1 MRRVHGNGAEIA
13 ARVSLKRVSPLDAT
27 RRILLADA
35 DAFYV
40 AVARLVDP
48 EGAGRARCL
57 VVGGSAEHRGVVT
70 SASYEARAF
79 GVHSAMPMAR
89 AMRLCPD
96 AVAVPVPWEA
106 CAAKSREI
114 RVTLERHAPVVE
126 QASSDEFYLDL
137 SGTEKLYG
145 HEPLADTARRIR
157 EAVSEAT
164 GLTLSIGGGT
174 TKLVAKIAAG
184 AAKPGPDRPGD
195 GVGVHIVVP
204 GDEETFLRRFT
215 LAELPMIGPRAQERL
230 AKLGWRTVTD
240 VQRQDLRTLVARL
253 GQREGEWLWERVR
266 GIDPSVVAPWTEP
279 KSISRD
285 TTFSNDLESD
295 DDLLRELAQQVDRAT
310 ADLRGEGLVARTIT
324 VKLRDAD
331 FTTRQAGKT
340 LPAPVLT
347 DRAVFAVAREL
358 LQRLRQKRRAPAR
371 LIGVALS
378 QLERPGGEAQL
389 ALLETERTVETERD
403 RTLARAIDRVRE
415 KFGPDALG
423 RARGQP

>member
-1 MRRVHGNGAEIA
+1 M
-13 ARVSLKRVSPLDAT
+13 SPPDVA

-89 AMRLCPD
+89 AMRLCPE
-96 AVAVPVPWEA
+96 AVVVPVPWEA

-114 RVTLERHAPVVE
+114 RLTLERYAPVVE
-126 QASSDEFYLDL
+126 QASQDEFYLDL
-137 SGTEKLYG
+137 SGTEKLYRN
-145 HEPLADTARRIR
+145 ETLEQTARRIR
-157 EAVSEAT
+157 AAVALAT
-164 GLTLSIGGGT
+164 GLTVSIGGAT

-184 AAKPGPDRPGD
+184 VAKPGPDRPGD
-195 GVGVHIVVP
+195 GVHIVPP
-204 GDEETFLRRFT
+204 GGEETFLRRFA
-215 LAELPMIGPRAQERL
+215 LADLPMVGPRAQERL
-230 AKLGWRTVTD
+230 AKLGWRSVTD

-253 GQREGEWLWERVR
+253 GEREGEWLWERVR
-266 GIDPSVVAPWTEP
+266 GIDRAPVAPWSEP

-285 TTFSNDLESD
+285 TTFATDLERD

-310 ADLRGEGLVARTIT
+310 ADLRGEGLVARTVT

-340 LPAPVLT
+340 LPAPVIT

-358 LQRLRQKRRAPAR
+358 LARLRAKRRMPAR

-378 QLERPGGEAQL
+378 QLERPGAAAQL
-389 ALLETERTVETERD
+389 ALLETERTGETERD
-403 RTLARAIDRVRE
+403 RTLARAMDRVRE

-423 RARGQP
+423 RARGQTER

>member
-1 MRRVHGNGAEIA
+1 M
-13 ARVSLKRVSPLDAT
+13 SPPDVA

-89 AMRLCPD
+89 ALRLCPE
-96 AVAVPVPWEA
+96 AVVVPVPWEA

-114 RVTLERHAPVVE
+114 RLTLERYAPVVE
-126 QASSDEFYLDL
+126 QASQDEFYLDL

-145 HEPLADTARRIR
+145 NETLEQTARRIGA
-157 EAVSEAT
+157 AVALAA
-164 GLTLSIGGGT
+164 GLTVSIGGGT

-184 AAKPGPDRPGD
+184 VAKPGPDRPGD
-195 GVGVHIVVP
+195 GVHIVPP
-204 GDEETFLRRFT
+204 GGEETFLRRFA
-215 LAELPMIGPRAQERL
+215 LADLPMVGPRAQERL
-230 AKLGWRTVTD
+230 AKLGWRSVTD

-253 GQREGEWLWERVR
+253 GEREGEWLWERVR
-266 GIDPSVVAPWTEP
+266 GIDRSPVAPWSEP

-285 TTFSNDLESD
+285 TTFATDLERD

-310 ADLRGEGLVARTIT
+310 ADLRGEGLVARTVT

-340 LPAPVLT
+340 LPAPVIT

-358 LQRLRQKRRAPAR
+358 LARLRAKRRMPAR

-378 QLERPGGEAQL
+378 QLERPGAAAQL
-389 ALLETERTVETERD
+389 ALLETERTGETERD
-403 RTLARAIDRVRE
+403 RTLARAMDRVRE

-423 RARGQP
+423 RARGQSER

>member
-1 MRRVHGNGAEIA
+1 
-13 ARVSLKRVSPLDAT
+13 VSPSPDAR

-48 EGAGRARCL
+48 AGAGKARCL

-89 AMRLCPD
+89 AMRLCPE
-96 AVAVPVPWEA
+96 AVIAPVPWEA

-114 RVTLERHAPVVE
+114 RMALERYSPVVE
-126 QASSDEFYLDL
+126 QASQDEFYLDL

-145 HEPLADTARRIR
+145 HEPLDETARRIR
-157 EAVSEAT
+157 DAVLQAT
-164 GLTLSIGGGT
+164 SLTVSIGGGT

-195 GVGVHIVVP
+195 GVHIVAA
-204 GDEETFLRRFT
+204 GEEESFLRRFT
-215 LAELPMIGPRAQERL
+215 LADLPMVGPRAQERL
-230 AKLGWRTVTD
+230 AGLGWRTVAD
-240 VQRQDLRTLVARL
+240 VQRQDIRTLVARL
-253 GQREGEWLWERVR
+253 GAREGEWLWERVR
-266 GIDPSVVAPWTEP
+266 GIDRSKVAPWAEP

-285 TTFSNDLESD
+285 TTFATDLETD
-295 DDLLRELAQQVDRAT
+295 DDLLRELALLVDRAT
-310 ADLRGEGLVARTIT
+310 ADLRGEGLVARTVT

-331 FTTRQAGKT
+331 FTTRQAGRT
-340 LPAPVLT
+340 LPEPVLT

-358 LQRLRQKRRAPAR
+358 LARLRAARRVPAR

-378 QLERPGGEAQL
+378 QLERPGSDAQL
-389 ALLETERTVETERD
+389 ALLETERGGTAETERD

-415 KFGPDALG
+415 KFGTDALG

>member
-1 MRRVHGNGAEIA
+1 
-13 ARVSLKRVSPLDAT
+13 VSPSPDAA

-70 SASYEARAF
+70 SASYAARAF

-89 AMRLCPD
+89 AIRLCPE
-96 AVAVPVPWEA
+96 AVIAPVPWEA

-114 RVTLERHAPVVE
+114 RGALERFSPVVE

-145 HEPLADTARRIR
+145 HEPLAETARRIR
-157 EAVSEAT
+157 DAVVQAT
-164 GLTLSIGGGT
+164 SLTVSIGGGT

-184 AAKPGPDRPGD
+184 VAKPDPDEPGD
-195 GVGVHIVVP
+195 GVHIVTP
-204 GDEETFLRRFT
+204 GEEESFLRRFA
-215 LAELPMIGPRAQERL
+215 LADLPMVGPRAQERL
-230 AKLGWRTVTD
+230 AGLGWRSVAD

-266 GIDPSVVAPWTEP
+266 GIDGSTVAPWTEP

-285 TTFSNDLESD
+285 TTFAADLETD

-310 ADLRGEGLVARTIT
+310 ADLRGEGLVARTVT

-331 FTTRQAGKT
+331 FTTRQAGRT

-358 LQRLRQKRRAPAR
+358 LARLRAARRAPAR

-378 QLERPGGEAQL
+378 QLERPGADAQL
-389 ALLETERTVETERD
+389 ALLETERSGTAETERD

-415 KFGPDALG
+415 KFGTDALG

>member
-1 MRRVHGNGAEIA
+1 M
-13 ARVSLKRVSPLDAT
+13 SPPDVA

-89 AMRLCPD
+89 AMRLCPE
-96 AVAVPVPWEA
+96 AVVVPVPWEA

-114 RVTLERHAPVVE
+114 RLTLERYAPVVE
-126 QASSDEFYLDL
+126 QASQDEFYLDL
-137 SGTEKLYG
+137 SGTEKLYSN
-145 HEPLADTARRIR
+145 ETLEQTARRIR
-157 EAVSEAT
+157 AAVALAT
-164 GLTLSIGGGT
+164 GLTVSIGGAT

-184 AAKPGPDRPGD
+184 VAKPGPDRPGD
-195 GVGVHIVVP
+195 GVHIVPP
-204 GDEETFLRRFT
+204 GGEETFLRRFA
-215 LAELPMIGPRAQERL
+215 LADLPMVGPRAQERL
-230 AKLGWRTVTD
+230 AKLGWRSVTD

-253 GQREGEWLWERVR
+253 GEREGEWLWERVR
-266 GIDPSVVAPWTEP
+266 GIDRAPVAPWSEP

-285 TTFSNDLESD
+285 TTFATDLERD

-310 ADLRGEGLVARTIT
+310 ADLRGEGLVARTVT

-340 LPAPVLT
+340 LPAPVIT

-358 LQRLRQKRRAPAR
+358 LARLRAKRRMPAR

-378 QLERPGGEAQL
+378 QLERPGAAAQL
-389 ALLETERTVETERD
+389 ALLETERTGETERD
-403 RTLARAIDRVRE
+403 RTLARAMDRVRE

-423 RARGQP
+423 RARGQSER

>member
-1 MRRVHGNGAEIA
+1 MRGVHGNGADVV
-13 ARVSLKRVSPLDAT
+13 ARVSLKRVSPPDAT

-89 AMRLCPD
+89 AMRLCPE

-114 RVTLERHAPVVE
+114 RLTLERHAPVVE
-126 QASSDEFYLDL
+126 QASQDEFYLDL

-145 HEPLADTARRIR
+145 HEPLAETARRIR
-157 EAVSEAT
+157 GAVVEAT
-164 GLTLSIGGGT
+164 GLTLSVGGGT

-184 AAKPGPDRPGD
+184 VAKPGPDRPGD
-195 GVGVHIVVP
+195 GVCIVAP

-230 AKLGWRTVTD
+230 AKLGWRAVTD

-266 GIDPSVVAPWTEP
+266 GIDHSGVAPWTEP

-285 TTFSNDLESD
+285 TTFSKDLESD

-389 ALLETERTVETERD
+389 ALLETERAVETERD
-403 RTLARAIDRVRE
+403 RTLARAMDRVRE

>member
-1 MRRVHGNGAEIA
+1 
-13 ARVSLKRVSPLDAT
+13 VSLSPDAA

-48 EGAGRARCL
+48 EGAGKARCL

-89 AMRLCPD
+89 AIRLCPE
-96 AVAVPVPWEA
+96 AVIAPVPWEA

-114 RVTLERHAPVVE
+114 RTALERYSPVVE

-137 SGTEKLYG
+137 SGTENLYG
-145 HEPLADTARRIR
+145 HEPLEQTARRIR
-157 EAVSEAT
+157 DAVVQAT
-164 GLTLSIGGGT
+164 SLTVSIGGGT

-184 AAKPGPDRPGD
+184 VAKPGPDRPGD
-195 GVGVHIVVP
+195 GVHIVAP
-204 GDEETFLRRFT
+204 GEEESFLRRFA
-215 LAELPMIGPRAQERL
+215 LADLPMVGPRAQERL
-230 AKLGWRTVTD
+230 AGLGWRSVAD

-253 GQREGEWLWERVR
+253 GPREGEWLWERVR
-266 GIDPSVVAPWTEP
+266 GVDHSTVAPWTEP

-285 TTFSNDLESD
+285 TTFATDLETD

-310 ADLRGEGLVARTIT
+310 ADLRGEGLVARTVT

-331 FTTRQAGKT
+331 FTTRQAGRT
-340 LPAPVLT
+340 LPVPVLT

-358 LQRLRQKRRAPAR
+358 LARLRAARRVPAR

-378 QLERPGGEAQL
+378 QLERPGGDAQL
-389 ALLETERTVETERD
+389 ALLETEHSGTAETERD

-415 KFGPDALG
+415 RFGTDALG